1 MRNYQDAI
9 EKGVND
15 VITTISNE
23 VKEELE
29 NMLYSCEII
38 SGTNDLE
45 VIKRH
50 NSTMIANLKEL
61 INKFI

>member
-9 EKGVND
+9 EKGVNEV
-15 VITTISNE
+15 VITISNE

-38 SGTNDLE
+38 STTNDIE
-45 VIKRH
+45 VIKNH
-50 NSTMIANLKEL
+50 SMQMAATIKEL

>member
-1 MRNYQDAI
+1 MRNYNDAI
-9 EKGVND
+9 EKGVNE
-15 VITTISNE
+15 VIITISNE

-38 SGTNDLE
+38 STTNDLE
-45 VIKRH
+45 VIKEH
-50 NSTMIANLKEL
+50 SNAMINNLKEM

>member
-15 VITTISNE
+15 VVITISNE

-38 SGTNDLE
+38 STTNDIE
-45 VIKRH
+45 VVKNHSMQMAASI
-50 NSTMIANLKEL
+50 KEL